1 MDAATAK
8 SEYDAHVRG
17 QLLFVGATAI
27 AILLAAVY
35 ALVSGPISIPVARLG
50 TILTGQADGTN
61 ARVVWH
67 IRLPRIVAAI
77 GAGAALAVAGTVLQ
91 SVLRNPLAS
100 PYTLGISQGAA
111 FGAAVAI
118 VLLDDNAAANDGF
131 RVLLNNLYLTS
142 ASAFVFAMMSAFVI
156 LVVARYRRASPETLV
171 LTGIALASLF
181 TAGTTVLEYVAT
193 NVELATLV
201 YWKFGDVGGST
212 WRANVFLVGVLLA
225 VMAYFTWKAWDYNLL
240 DAGDETA
247 KSLGVDVERTRLL
260 GTVVAAFATAVTVS
274 LFGIIGF
281 VGLVV
286 PHIVRRVIGGDE
298 QFLIPASCLAGALL
312 LLVADTLA
320 RTLFVPLVFPVG
332 ILTSFIGAP
341 LFIYLILEGRSYW

>member
-1 MDAATAK
+1 MASSAHWRPSARRPRVRTAA
-8 SEYDAHVRG
+8 S
-17 QLLFVGATAI
+17 
-27 AILLAAVY
+27 
-35 ALVSGPISIPVARLG
+35 S
-50 TILTGQADGTN
+50 
-61 ARVVWH
+61 

-118 VLLDDNAAANDGF
+118 VLLDDNAASNDGL
-131 RVLLNNLYLTS
+131 RVLLDNLYLTS
-142 ASAFVFAMMSAFVI
+142 ASAFTFAMVSAFVI
-156 LVVARYRRASPETLV
+156 LIVARYRRASPETLV

-181 TAGTTVLEYVAT
+181 TAATTVLEYVAT

-201 YWKFGDVGGST
+201 YWKFGDVGGAT
-212 WRANVFLVGVLLA
+212 WGANGFLVGVLLA
-225 VMAYFTWKAWDYNLL
+225 VMAYFMWKAWDYNLL

-260 GTVVAAFATAVTVS
+260 GTVVAAFTTAVTVS

-286 PHIVRRVIGGDE
+286 PHIVRRIIGGDE
-298 QFLIPASCLAGALL
+298 QFLVPASCLGGALL